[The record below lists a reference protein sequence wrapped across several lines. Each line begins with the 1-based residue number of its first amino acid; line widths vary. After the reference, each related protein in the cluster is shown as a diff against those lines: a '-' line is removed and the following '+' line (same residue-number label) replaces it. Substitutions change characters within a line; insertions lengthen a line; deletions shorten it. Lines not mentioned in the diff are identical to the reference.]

1 MDRTLRCTVC
11 TWRGAWADAATAL
24 PPIRRSTLTRPL
36 LDIQAA
42 YEDKQRASVRFG
54 MTHEPPC
61 PKCGHHTISVRRTPS
76 FHPSM

>member
-1 MDRTLRCTVC
+1 M
-11 TWRGAWADAATAL
+11 A
-24 PPIRRSTLTRPL
+24 
-36 LDIQAA
+36 DIQAA
-42 YEDKQRASVRFG
+42 YEEKQRASVRFG

>member
-1 MDRTLRCTVC
+1 VC
-11 TWRGAWADAATAL
+11 TWRGAWADAATAPSLIQRQAL
-24 PPIRRSTLTRPL
+24 PQLM

-42 YEDKQRASVRFG
+42 YEEKQRASVRFG

-61 PKCGHHTISVRRTPS
+61 PKCGHHTVSVRRTPS